1 MIINYQLLHMYRLI
15 KFLGFSLLT
24 GSFLFGHA
32 ELEPLVVVEKLT
44 PQPLSEVSP
53 WVTRISSEDLKDSQ
67 IHSLSDVLNTV
78 PGMAVVRTGQMGS
91 QTSLFS
97 RGAQSDH
104 TTFLY
109 EGRKLNGG
117 FSGTYNLGQFS
128 LNGVSSIEVLRGS
141 SSVQYG
147 AEGIGGAVMLR
158 SEPKKPQLNWLIE
171 GGSNDSFLKK
181 IDYGFYESGW
191 MGSVSTSLLTTDN
204 EQPNANYHNNSG
216 SFHISRQV
224 SQNLEVDIL
233 GLANK
238 SDINYPGNVK
248 NVAYPILDQYQN
260 IEEFLISPGLKLQIG
275 NWNLKSFYTY
285 SEDDLIGKDSF
296 SDTAYEANSQSIDFQ
311 INGELNEN
319 LEIILGGTYAEDTFY
334 KKENST
340 DIVDIEKKADSVST
354 FAFSN
359 YSFGE
364 DLLLSLGA
372 RYDDFSD
379 YGDVS
384 TWSSI
389 LEKDLFDGFTLI
401 TRYSKSFSPP
411 QANDLYGV
419 WGNPE
424 LKPEKADS
432 WEVGLIANP
441 NDNLNLYFS
450 YFDTRF
456 KNLIEWSGVRTSNV
470 GTARS
475 RGFESSLKLNQGNYE
490 SSFSFAYL
498 DAINSSSNERLLRR
512 PRILGNTELKYS
524 TQIHT
529 FGLGVRYLHDVR
541 DIDGATFSIIEGD
554 DYVVLRLF
562 ADFQLTNV
570 IKLFGRVENLMDE
583 DYEEADGYPAL
594 GRTIF
599 AGLGF
604 QF

>member
-1 MIINYQLLHMYRLI
+1 MYQLI
-15 KFLGFSLLT
+15 KFLGFSFLI
-24 GSFLFGHA
+24 GSFLFGNA
-32 ELEPLVVVEKLT
+32 ELEPMVVVEKRT
-44 PQPLSEVSP
+44 PQPLSTVSP
-53 WVTRISSEDLKDSQ
+53 WVTRVSAEDLRERQ
-67 IHSLSDVLNTV
+67 IHNLSDALNTV
-78 PGMAVVRTGQMGS
+78 PGMTVVRSGQLGS

-104 TTFLY
+104 VNFLY

-158 SEPKKPQLNWLIE
+158 SEPEKPQLNWLME
-171 GGSNDSFLKK
+171 GGSNDSFLSK
-181 IDYGFYESGW
+181 IHYGFNDSGW

-216 SFHISRQV
+216 SFHISHQV
-224 SQNLEVDIL
+224 SQNLEIDLL
-233 GLANK
+233 GLGNK
-238 SDINYPGNVK
+238 SDINYPGNIK
-248 NVAYPILDQYQN
+248 SAAYPILDQYQN
-260 IEEFLISPGLKLQIG
+260 IEEILISPGLKYQMG
-275 NWNLKSFYTY
+275 DWNLKGLYTY

-296 SDTAYEANSQSIDFQ
+296 SDTGYEASSQSLDFQ
-311 INGELNEN
+311 INGEFTES
-319 LEIILGGTYAEDTFY
+319 LEVILGGLYVEDSFY

-340 DIVDIEKKADSVST
+340 NLVDIDKEADSISA

-372 RYDDFSD
+372 RYDEFSD

-389 LEKDLFDGFTLI
+389 LEKDLFDGFTLV
-401 TRYSKSFSPP
+401 TRYSTSFSPP

-424 LKPEKADS
+424 LKPEEADS
-432 WEVGLIANP
+432 WEVGIVANP
-441 NDNLNLYFS
+441 NDILNLHLS

-456 KNLIEWSGVRTSNV
+456 KNLIEWSGVTTSNV

-475 RGFESSLKLNQGNYE
+475 KGVESSLKLNQGNYK

-498 DAINSSSNERLLRR
+498 DAINLSSNERLLRR
-512 PRILGNTELKYS
+512 PRILGNIEVKHS
-524 TQIHT
+524 NNIHT
-529 FGLGVRYLHDVR
+529 LGLGVRYLHDVR
-541 DIDGATFSIIEGD
+541 DIDGATFSTIQGD
-554 DYVVLRLF
+554 DYVVFRLF
-562 ADFQLTNV
+562 ADYQLTDV
-570 IKLFGRVENLMDE
+570 IKLIGRVENLMDE
-583 DYEEADGYPAL
+583 DYEEVDGYPAL

-604 QF
+604 HF